1 MRNVRDVTQPAAE
14 PITLEEARL
23 HLKLDAEGSPA
34 SHPDDALIE
43 TLITAARQHVERYTY
58 LAVAE
63 RQVEARVTAFDD
75 DGVDIPVSPVQSIV
89 SVKYVDSSGVE
100 QTVDPGDYELGGSL
114 DGPVLLL
121 KYGSSWPTDVYDR
134 IDAVRITVEAGFTTG
149 SPNDNP
155 LPGPVRA
162 AMLLV
167 LTHLYE
173 NRAAVQSRQTFH
185 VPLGVESLLW
195 PYRVTLGLA

>member
-1 MRNVRDVTQPAAE
+1 MRNVRDATQPAAE
-14 PITLEEARL
+14 PITLEEARM
-23 HLKLDAEGSPA
+23 HLKIDAEGSPP

-43 TLITAARQHVERYTY
+43 SLITAARQHVERYTY
-58 LAVAE
+58 LTVAE
-63 RQVEARVTAFDD
+63 RQVEARVAAFDD
-75 DGVDIPVSPVQSIV
+75 DGIDIPASPVQSIV

-100 QTVDPGDYELGGSL
+100 QTVSSGDYELGGSL

-121 KYGSSWPTDVYDR
+121 KHGSNWPTDVYDR
-134 IDAVRITVEAGFTTG
+134 ADAVRITVEAGFTTG

-195 PYRVTLGLA
+195 PYRVNLGLA

>member
-100 QTVDPGDYELGGSL
+100 QTVESGDYELGGSL
-114 DGPVLLL
+114 DGPALLL
-121 KYGSSWPTDVYDR
+121 KHGSSWPTDVYDR
-134 IDAVRITVEAGFTTG
+134 ADAVRITVEAGFTMG

-162 AMLLV
+162 AILLV